1 MNDYKKDTDI
11 SDLNSTL
18 ILKNASDQRQEQTS
32 KNEILKIN
40 DLIKTK
46 YFLVKKEENQINTKV
61 VKNFIDIKRSA
72 LDQLNNNIKQQTLQI
87 KNSIESQKTELNKLY
102 DEEILF
108 DQNKIQLDII
118 NNQKKLI
125 DDYKQNNNQLKL
137 NLTNLEKKLDETV
150 SSNKKFLINNN
161 ELKNTISRYIVH
173 NKNLQNNINQLKKDF
188 NEISLD
194 TSKKDEMIS
203 QIKFYQEENV
213 RLSSE
218 IINIQKNYEVIK
230 DNFTG
235 VENEKNN
242 IFKKI
247 KELNNSLIKNNIIG
261 TPFVKETVPEN
272 SINSKILN
280 DITDTNLKQEKEKTE
295 QNNDLDDQINNIFK
309 P

>member
-11 SDLNSTL
+11 SNLNSTL
-18 ILKNASDQRQEQTS
+18 ILKNVSDESQEQTS

-46 YFLVKKEENQINTKV
+46 YFLVKKEENQINNKV

-72 LDQLNNNIKQQTLQI
+72 LNQLNNNIKQQTLQI
-87 KNSIESQKTELNKLY
+87 KNSIESQKSELNKLF

-150 SSNKKFLINNN
+150 SSNKKLLINNN

-247 KELNNSLIKNNIIG
+247 KELNNSLIKNNIVG
-261 TPFVKETVPEN
+261 TPFLKEKIKEV
-272 SINSKILN
+272 SINSKVLN
-280 DITDTNLKQEKEKTE
+280 DISNKNLVDEKKRIEIDK
-295 QNNDLDDQINNIFK
+295 DLNEQINDIFN
-309 P
+309 

>member
-46 YFLVKKEENQINTKV
+46 YFLVKKEENQINNKV

-87 KNSIESQKTELNKLY
+87 KNSIESQKSELNKLFE
-102 DEEILF
+102 EEILF

-247 KELNNSLIKNNIIG
+247 KELNNSLIKNNIVG
-261 TPFVKETVPEN
+261 TPFLKEKIKEV
-272 SINSKILN
+272 SINTKVLN
-280 DITDTNLKQEKEKTE
+280 DINNKNLVDEKKKLGINKNLNE
-295 QNNDLDDQINNIFK
+295 QISDIFN
-309 P
+309 